1 MNHTVIGIWKAIK
14 FLQGWDGFLIATFNF
29 TYSMQ
34 LITEGIEV
42 ENICSDS
49 FHHALDNRTENA
61 KKNQNKT
68 NVLHTFQYSGWYK
81 IANKCQQK
89 NEYQ

>member
-14 FLQGWDGFLIATFNF
+14 FLQGWDVFLIATFNF

-61 KKNQNKT
+61 KKTKT
-68 NVLHTFQYSGWYK
+68 RQLCCTPFSIEDGIK
-81 IANKCQQK
+81 L
-89 NEYQ
+89 